1 MQSAGASKKASLA
14 SISHH
19 DEGLPTFPLLTH
31 SHVVD
36 RRLRES
42 QSTTAVDAS
51 EAEEAEKSYDRRPVL
66 RSLAQQQLSSL
77 YQGYGTHYID
87 IWVGYP
93 PQRQTAVV
101 DTGSSVTAFPCS
113 SCANCGSH
121 ADPPF
126 DERSS
131 QSFHITPCSGG
142 DGRPCIFGNCDLDK
156 REGGECWI
164 ERTYG
169 SGPEVSGW
177 KAYEADDVAY
187 AGGCTIV
194 LSHTTR
200 DRGRTGRIPVRR
212 ANFRSR

>member
-51 EAEEAEKSYDRRPVL
+51 EAEAESYDRRPVL

-77 YQGYGTHYID
+77 YQGYG
-87 IWVGYP
+87 
-93 PQRQTAVV
+93 
-101 DTGSSVTAFPCS
+101 
-113 SCANCGSH
+113 
-121 ADPPF
+121 
-126 DERSS
+126 
-131 QSFHITPCSGG
+131 
-142 DGRPCIFGNCDLDK
+142 IFGNCDLDK

-169 SGPEVSGW
+169 SGAEESGW

-194 LSHTTR
+194 PSHTTR